1 MKKGKFKIILLI
13 VIALVFISSGFI
25 YLGIT
30 LNKKSEPLVVTK
42 TLLEEVFP
50 KITRFFAFS
59 DLANSDSFSCNFDI
73 KIENNTSN
81 ATSLTANYKLL
92 RNITAKITPYEANI
106 SFLQDEKE
114 KCALLEAKENLS
126 NGPLNSRLLI
136 ENATNYYKVED
147 YTETYIN
154 NGSSNYFENAS
165 SKNIFDNINY
175 LMELYFNSFIANLKE
190 EYFTKYPT
198 TTIVNEKEEKVNR
211 ISLKL
216 TNDILEKIQKDI
228 YRDLKK
234 NIVFTSLFSNTSF
247 FSLEDNA
254 SITLNIYVDRVF
266 SKIRKIEL
274 VNLIGEDESKIS
286 YEANDK
292 MLLYIVNNDKIE
304 EYIKVKNKEITIYD
318 ANNKSIGQVAIK
330 NTKSKAINI
339 YLNDLDNYFEFV
351 YESQSDKNENRKL
364 LSLNLR
370 VKNIDIINFLFNVN
384 SECTKK
390 ANIIENTEDSILQS
404 SLDKDIRDKLNNIKD
419 SRFLRL
425 ID

>member
-1 MKKGKFKIILLI
+1 
-13 VIALVFISSGFI
+13 
-25 YLGIT
+25 
-30 LNKKSEPLVVTK
+30 
-42 TLLEEVFP
+42 
-50 KITRFFAFS
+50 
-59 DLANSDSFSCNFDI
+59 
-73 KIENNTSN
+73 
-81 ATSLTANYKLL
+81 
-92 RNITAKITPYEANI
+92 
-106 SFLQDEKE
+106 
-114 KCALLEAKENLS
+114 
-126 NGPLNSRLLI
+126 
-136 ENATNYYKVED
+136 
-147 YTETYIN
+147 
-154 NGSSNYFENAS
+154 
-165 SKNIFDNINY
+165 
-175 LMELYFNSFIANLKE
+175 
-190 EYFTKYPT
+190 
-198 TTIVNEKEEKVNR
+198 
-211 ISLKL
+211 
-216 TNDILEKIQKDI
+216 
-228 YRDLKK
+228 
-234 NIVFTSLFSNTSF
+234 
-247 FSLEDNA
+247 
-254 SITLNIYVDRVF
+254 
-266 SKIRKIEL
+266 
-274 VNLIGEDESKIS
+274 
-286 YEANDK
+286 

>member
-1 MKKGKFKIILLI
+1 MADIIK
-13 VIALVFISSGFI
+13 SS
-25 YLGIT
+25 
-30 LNKKSEPLVVTK
+30 
-42 TLLEEVFP
+42 
-50 KITRFFAFS
+50 
-59 DLANSDSFSCNFDI
+59 
-73 KIENNTSN
+73 
-81 ATSLTANYKLL
+81 
-92 RNITAKITPYEANI
+92 
-106 SFLQDEKE
+106 
-114 KCALLEAKENLS
+114 
-126 NGPLNSRLLI
+126 
-136 ENATNYYKVED
+136 
-147 YTETYIN
+147 
-154 NGSSNYFENAS
+154 
-165 SKNIFDNINY
+165 
-175 LMELYFNSFIANLKE
+175 LKE

-234 NIVFTSLFSNTSF
+234 DIVFTSLVSNTSF

-318 ANNKSIGQVAIK
+318 ANNKSIGKVAIK

-370 VKNIDIINFLFNVN
+370 VKNIDIINFLFNVD
-384 SECTKK
+384 SKCTKK

-404 SLDKDIRDKLNNIKD
+404 SLDKDIRNKLNNIKD